1 MQSRLWHRPGRT
13 PTRGTGAQCP
23 CSLPRCCTHAAAC
36 ISPSGWCLACE
47 LSNRCRAQPC
57 LTSTRRQSG
66 PSGVRPASRTPGARG
81 PGCGSSITPPC
92 AGVDDERALYW
103 GDRKPAGH
111 GSTGSQFCRGCGKQF
126 EGAITAQSN
135 LLPRR
140 YPGKPAG
147 RLCPRCDQLQRGEV
161 LAASDG
167 VRDADPLEF
176 AKAVAPVFACADTY
190 VPETSVLYMHKLRVA
205 ASCGLCVPKA
215 QGSLAPTEALLSVR
229 RTHISLG
236 RAVLHIALV
245 PWHCRS
251 SHCARRCCCSSSTRR
266 TSKAR

>member
-1 MQSRLWHRPGRT
+1 M
-13 PTRGTGAQCP
+13 
-23 CSLPRCCTHAAAC
+23 HAKP
-36 ISPSGWCLACE
+36 PSG
-47 LSNRCRAQPC
+47 R
-57 LTSTRRQSG
+57 SG
-66 PSGVRPASRTPGARG
+66 S
-81 PGCGSSITPPC
+81 GSSVAPPC

-126 EGAITAQSN
+126 EGAITAHSN

-176 AKAVAPVFACADTY
+176 AKAVAPVFASADSPH
-190 VPETSVLYMHKLRVA
+190 VRPGASVLYVRATRTKYSPPACCTYRRLRA
-205 ASCGLCVPKA
+205 AWPGGGTTLY
-215 QGSLAPTEALLSVR
+215 VR
-229 RTHISLG
+229 RTRTSLG
-236 RAVLHIALV
+236 RRAVRT
-245 PWHCRS
+245 CRS
-251 SHCARRCCCSSSTRR
+251 YRGALGLWFFG
-266 TSKAR
+266 ALG